1 MPVQQGT
8 RTTSDYLNF
17 DSALNIGKKLLKE
30 KKKQNIG
37 LYIIV
42 SINTGLRVTDT
53 LKLTWEMIK
62 QDKFTLNE
70 SKTGK
75 YREVLVNDNIR
86 KVVEAVGDGRTGFIF
101 KSQKGTVY
109 SREQLNRVLKTVF
122 RIDSKNL
129 QVSTHSLRKTFGRRY
144 WDIMNQSDSA
154 LIFLSELFNHTSVA
168 ITRRYLGIRQQE
180 LNNVYL
186 SL

>member
-1 MPVQQGT
+1 MPVKKGT

-17 DSALNIGKKLLKE
+17 DSALNIGKKLLKD

-37 LYIIV
+37 LYIII

-53 LKLTWEMIK
+53 LRLTWEMIRE
-62 QDKFTLNE
+62 DKITINE

-75 YREVLVNDNIR
+75 YREILINDNIR
-86 KVVEAVGDGRTGFIF
+86 NVINEIDKGGKGYIF

-109 SREQLNRVLKTVF
+109 SREQLNRVLKSVF
-122 RIDSKNL
+122 KVESKNHHI
-129 QVSTHSLRKTFGRRY
+129 STHSLRKTFGRRY
-144 WDIMNQSDSA
+144 WDIMNQSDSS